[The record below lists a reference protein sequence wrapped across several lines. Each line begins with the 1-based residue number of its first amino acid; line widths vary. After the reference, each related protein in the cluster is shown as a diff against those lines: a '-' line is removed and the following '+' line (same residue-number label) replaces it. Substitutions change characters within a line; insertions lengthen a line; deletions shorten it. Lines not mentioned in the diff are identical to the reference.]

1 MHSHHA
7 LYLRLLELLAVQ
19 LCISQMILLNFP

>member
-1 MHSHHA
+1 MHLHHA
-7 LYLRLLELLAVQ
+7 LYLRLLALLAVQ